1 MELFFKEKLS
11 LNGKVEI
18 TDAEENVLYSGK
30 ESFWT
35 GKLIMK
41 DGEGNKLVTIKPGKT
56 IFTRGF
62 YIKQGFKT
70 IGKMKQKIS
79 IVNQKFKVKKL
90 DWDVKGDFLA
100 SEYTITKGDEVI
112 AEVKKAKLIALL
124 ETYSINVTNDEDV
137 ANVVAVC
144 LILNRILKSKKKNL
158 ANKVLKK

>member
-1 MELFFKEKLS
+1 MELYFKEKLS

-18 TDAEENVLYSGK
+18 TDADGNVLYSGK
-30 ESFWT
+30 RSFWT

-41 DGEGNKLVTIKPGKT
+41 DGEGKKLVTIKEGKT
-56 IFTRGF
+56 IFTKGF

-70 IGKMKQKIS
+70 IGKMKRKIS

-90 DWDVKGDFLA
+90 DWDVKGNFLA
-100 SEYTITKGDEVI
+100 NDYTITKGEETI

-124 ETYSINVTNDEDV
+124 ETYSINVPNEENV

-144 LILNRILKSKKKNL
+144 LILNQILKSKKKKL
-158 ANKVLKK
+158 LGKVTKK

>member
-1 MELFFKEKLS
+1 MELYFKEKFS

-18 TDAEENVLYSGK
+18 TDAEGNVLYSGK
-30 ESFWT
+30 RGFWS

-41 DGEGNKLVTIKPGKT
+41 DGEGKKLVTIKPGKT

-90 DWDVKGDFLA
+90 DWEVKGNFLA
-100 SEYTITKGDEVI
+100 NEYTITKGDEVI
-112 AEVKKAKLIALL
+112 AEVKKAKLVALL

-144 LILNRILKSKKKNL
+144 LILNRILKSKKKKL